1 MAEVDHLSYHVS
13 LQDFKQAR
21 RRAALQQVLAR
32 LTGKSTELLAYEDVR
47 KKLRGTNTIPRG
59 LQEIP
64 VDAIVGSVGRYQD
77 FTRTFLPRQQSH
89 EQRWARV
96 KAVATTMGLPPIEVY
111 QVGDAYFVI
120 DGHHRVSVAR
130 QLGTPTISAYVT
142 EVRTRVSLSASDD
155 PAELICKARYVEF
168 LERTNLDK
176 LRPEADLL
184 MTFCGQYRVLLYH
197 IDVHRYYMGLDQQRH
212 DIPYDDAVAHWYDD
226 VYMPVVQLIRE
237 QGLLHDFPE
246 LTAADLYVLLAEH
259 RAELEQALG
268 WGVDTETVAADLVEQ
283 KGRSSPTRLMA
294 RLGDKLRDVV
304 VPAELE
310 PGPPPGRWREERL
323 SRRRDERLFADVL
336 VAVNGTESGW
346 RALAQALLIARR
358 ENSRVLGLHVLPPDE
373 QPEEATIAAIQAEF
387 ERHCQEAGVR
397 GEFAARPGVVVA
409 TLIERAALVDLLA
422 VPLTYPPGVQPLARL
437 GSNFVSLIQRS
448 PRPVLAVPGGQS
460 PLDRLLLASDGS
472 PKADEA
478 LFVATYLAARWQTSL
493 CVAIAGT
500 EAATA
505 TAVAR
510 ARSYLEEQGVLA
522 DFVVQPG
529 PAAPVILETAAEK
542 GSNLLIMGGFS
553 FRPMLELVLGGTVDE
568 MLREFKQP
576 MLICR

>member
-1 MAEVDHLSYHVS
+1 MGEVDPISYYVA
-13 LQDFKQAR
+13 LEDFRQAR
-21 RRAALQQVLAR
+21 RRAGLQQVLSR
-32 LTGKSTELLAYEDVR
+32 LTGKSAELLAYEDVR
-47 KKLRGTNTIPRG
+47 KKLRGTNTVPRG

-77 FTRTFLPRQQSH
+77 FTRTFLPRQQSD

-96 KAVATTMGLPPIEVY
+96 KAIATTSGLPPIEVY

-130 QLGTPTISAYVT
+130 QLGTPTIPAYVI
-142 EVRTRVSLSASDD
+142 EVKTRVPLSAGDD
-155 PAELICKARYVEF
+155 PEGVICKARYVEF
-168 LERTNLDK
+168 LEQSNLDK

-184 MTFCGQYRVLLYH
+184 MTFCGQYRVLLEH

-212 DIPYDDAVAHWYDD
+212 DVAYDEAVAHWYDE

-246 LTAADLYVLLAEH
+246 LREADLYVLLAEH
-259 RAELEQALG
+259 RAELEEGLG

-283 KGRSSPTRLMA
+283 KGRRSARVIS
-294 RLGDKLRDVV
+294 RLGDRLRDVV

-310 PGPPPGRWREERL
+310 YGPPPGRWRQERL
-323 SRRRDERLFADVL
+323 SRRRDDRLFADIM
-336 VAVNGTESGW
+336 VAINGTESGW
-346 RALAQALLIARR
+346 RALAQALLVAQR
-358 ENSRVLGLHVLPPDE
+358 ENGRVLGLHVLPPDE
-373 QPEEATIAAIQAEF
+373 PPEAAAVEAMRAEF
-387 ERHCQEAGVR
+387 ERQCREAGVR
-397 GEFAARPGVVVA
+397 GEFAARAAVVLP

-422 VPLTYPPGVQPLARL
+422 VPLTYPPAAQPLARF
-437 GSNFVSLIQRS
+437 GSNFAALIQRS
-448 PRPVLAVPGGQS
+448 PRPVLAVPNTQS
-460 PLDRLLLASDGS
+460 PLDRLLLAYDGS
-472 PKADEA
+472 PKAEEA
-478 LFVATYLAARWQTSL
+478 LFVATYLAARWQAAL
-493 CVAIAGT
+493 CVVTAGT
-500 EAATA
+500 EATTA
-505 TAVAR
+505 AAVAR

-522 DFVVQPG
+522 DFVVRPG
-529 PAAPVILETAAEK
+529 PAPQVIMETAAEQ

-553 FRPMLELVLGGTVDE
+553 FRPVLELVLGGTVDE

>member
-1 MAEVDHLSYHVS
+1 MAELDRLSYYVA
-13 LQDFKQAR
+13 LDDFKQAR

-47 KKLRGTNTIPRG
+47 KKLRGTNTVPRG

-77 FTRTFLPRQQSH
+77 FTRTFLPRQQSD

-96 KAVATTMGLPPIEVY
+96 KAAATTIGLPPIEVY

-130 QLGTPTISAYVT
+130 QLGTPTIPAYVT
-142 EVRTRVSLSASDD
+142 EVRTRVPLSASDD

-168 LERTNLDK
+168 LERTNLDN

-184 MTFCGQYRVLLYH
+184 MTFCGQYRVLLDH

-212 DIPYDDAVAHWYDD
+212 DIPYDEAVAHWYDD
-226 VYMPVVQLIRE
+226 VYVPVVQLIRE

-246 LTAADLYVLLAEH
+246 LTEADLYVLLAGH

-283 KGRSSPTRLMA
+283 KGRTSTRLMA
-294 RLGDKLRDVV
+294 RLGDRLRDVV

-310 PGPPPGRWREERL
+310 SGPPPGRWRQERL
-323 SRRRDERLFADVL
+323 ARRRDERLFADIL
-336 VAVNGTESGW
+336 VAISDTETGW
-346 RALAQALLIARR
+346 RAVAQALLVARR

-373 QPEEATIAAIQAEF
+373 QPEEAAVEAIRAGF
-387 ERHCQEAGVR
+387 ERQCQEAGVR
-397 GEFAARPGVVVA
+397 GEFAARPGVVVS
-409 TLIERAALVDLLA
+409 TLVERAALVDLLV
-422 VPLTYPPGVQPLARL
+422 VPLTYPPGAQPLARL
-437 GSNFVSLIQRS
+437 GSNFATLIQRS
-448 PRPVLAVPGGQS
+448 PRPVLAVPDDRS
-460 PLDRLLLASDGS
+460 PLDRLLLAYDGS

-478 LFVATYLAARWQTSL
+478 LFVTAYLAARWQASL
-493 CVAIAGT
+493 CVVVAGSEAT
-500 EAATA
+500 AATA
-505 TAVAR
+505 VTR

-522 DFVVQPG
+522 DFVVRPG
-529 PAAPVILETAAEK
+529 PASQAILETAAEK